1 MRKYCIGLA
10 AILFPALPL
19 YPRGDGFYLDWH
31 NHVWMVGYFGEYF
44 RQHHAMPEVFNT
56 PEVAGLAQP
65 IFYGYLF
72 YPILG
77 LFSMRLHPEVVVR
90 LAALLLF
97 AAQYV
102 SVRKTLRRV
111 GAAEG
116 LAATIAC
123 LTIWATYSLTNLYNR
138 SALTEYFAAGL
149 VTCSVCAWFDLLTA
163 TSVRA
168 IWRRALRFGLLF
180 TLAAGTHP
188 ITALYSLP
196 LLAVLA
202 VGLWPLPRGPGR
214 LPRLAALGVA
224 ALLSSIALAPWLW
237 SVHHFGRDIC
247 MADFTNEVAK
257 LTDCIDHWTAR
268 LSPIPY
274 DGRPLRLSPA
284 DVSTPYLDAPINLS
298 MLILGA
304 GILIHGL
311 GRLKGGL
318 RIRAAAFAAVP
329 LLYSAVSLYFSLR
342 PQDFDYLPRIC
353 LAVQFVYRLVT
364 YVNLGLLLVP
374 LFLLYWLRSRT
385 PSSQSLGQLASPVL
399 LCFVLT
405 LSGTG
410 VAVKLVHA
418 QAATIPEIG
427 YVQYWAQHGR
437 AFSHHVGKPHWLKN
451 DTDRQALVH
460 LPLSYPHY
468 FDYTTPR
475 WLQPVTAVEEPGVQT
490 GFLGVD
496 WFGGRFGECRTA
508 VIHRDAPG
516 LVATEVA
523 AFPWNRILLD
533 GKEVRPEQLRAW
545 KPDRISPWNGA
556 CQMVVPVQA
565 GVHWLE
571 HRFVPKRIWQ
581 FLHRAAWLVLLGWMS
596 AVVAWILTKSLFK
609 RRLKAAT
616 QKIPIHAVWKG
627 FRLATLR
634 GSVGARVAS
643 SRSHELKR
651 T

>member
-1 MRKYCIGLA
+1 MRKYWIGFA
-10 AILFPALPL
+10 AILFPALLL

-44 RQHHAMPEVFNT
+44 RQHHAMPEALTT

-90 LAALLLF
+90 VAALLLF

-111 GAAEG
+111 GAMEG
-116 LAATIAC
+116 LASTIAC
-123 LTIWATYSLTNLYNR
+123 LTIWATYGLTNLYNR

-149 VTCSVCAWFDLLTA
+149 VTCAVCAWFDLLAA
-163 TSVRA
+163 TSLRTV
-168 IWRRALRFGLLF
+168 WRRALRFGLLF

-202 VGLWPLPRGPGR
+202 VGLGPQPRGPGR
-214 LPRLAALGVA
+214 VPRVTALG
-224 ALLSSIALAPWLW
+224 IAGILGVISLAPWLW

-247 MADFTNEVAK
+247 MADFTNEVAN

-268 LSPIPY
+268 LSPIPF
-274 DGRPLRLSPA
+274 DSRPLRANPA

-304 GILIHGL
+304 VMLFRGL
-311 GRLKGGL
+311 GRLNRGL
-318 RIRAAAFAAVP
+318 QVRAAAFAAVP
-329 LLYSAVSLYFSLR
+329 LLYTAASLYFSLR
-342 PQDFDYLPRIC
+342 PKDFDYLPRIC

-374 LFLLYWLRSRT
+374 LFLLLWLRSRSL
-385 PSSQSLGQLASPVL
+385 SSAITGELASPVL

-405 LSGTG
+405 LAGTG

-418 QAATIPEIG
+418 QVATIPEIG
-427 YVQYWAQHGR
+427 YVQYWAKHGR
-437 AFSHHVGKPHWLKN
+437 TFTHHVGKPHWLKN

-475 WLQPVTAVEEPGVQT
+475 WLRPVTPSEEPAVQMA
-490 GFLGVD
+490 FLGVD
-496 WFGGRFGECRTA
+496 WQGGRFGECRAT

-516 LVATEVA
+516 LAATEVA
-523 AFPWNRILLD
+523 AFPWNRIFLD
-533 GKEVRPEQLRAW
+533 GQEVPPEQLRAW
-545 KPDRISPWNGA
+545 KPDKLAPWNGA
-556 CQMVVPVQA
+556 NQIVVPVPA
-565 GVHWLE
+565 GTHSLE
-571 HRFVPKRIWQ
+571 HRFVPDRIWLC
-581 FLHRAAWLVLLGWMS
+581 LHRGAWLVLLGWIG
-596 AVVAWILTKSLFK
+596 VVVCWSLTKSLSK
-609 RRLKAAT
+609 RRLQDEMRSAAMGA
-616 QKIPIHAVWKG
+616 ISFG
-627 FRLATLR
+627 FRLATPR
-634 GSVGARVAS
+634 GNVYTRDAS
-643 SRSHELKR
+643 AKR
-651 T
+651 R